1 MVVSRSVV
9 ALRSADGRPAMSE
22 EPVPAASARTSRGG
36 ESPRRRPRR
45 VAGSISQ
52 PPWRRLVNPYRP
64 VEVLRPEQL
73 EAIHDA
79 AMRILESTGL
89 EFMSD
94 EALSILAAGG
104 AEVDRA
110 TKRVRF
116 DRHLVAELVAKAPER
131 FTLHARNP
139 AHSVEIGGESVV
151 FCAVSGAPNCSDLDR
166 GRRPGSFADFC
177 DLLRLVQSLD
187 IIHLAAGYPVE
198 PIDLP
203 PATRHLDAHLAY
215 ITLTD
220 RVWQPSAIGPHRIE
234 DGIAMNCIARGIDRD
249 ELATRPGLLTTVNT
263 NSPLRVDAAMSDG
276 LTAMARAGQAVVVT
290 PFTLSGAM
298 APATLAGALALQNA
312 EALGVIA
319 FAQLVREGAPVL
331 YGGFTS
337 NVDMKSGAPAFGTPE
352 YVRAAMAGG
361 QLARRYNLPYRSSNA
376 CAANAVDAQAAY
388 ESEMSIWGAV
398 MGGAHL
404 LKHGAGWMEGGL
416 VASFEKLVVDAEMLQ
431 MMAEFL
437 QPIVVDEDT
446 LGLSAIAEVGP
457 GGHFFGAAHTLARY
471 ETAFYAPILSDWR
484 NFENWRL
491 AGAKDT
497 AQRAN
502 EIWKQ
507 LLAEYQ
513 QPPLDPAIDEA
524 LRDFVAM
531 RKAQGGVPAA

>member
-1 MVVSRSVV
+1 
-9 ALRSADGRPAMSE
+9 
-22 EPVPAASARTSRGG
+22 
-36 ESPRRRPRR
+36 
-45 VAGSISQ
+45 
-52 PPWRRLVNPYRP
+52 
-64 VEVLRPEQL
+64 
-73 EAIHDA
+73 
-79 AMRILESTGL
+79 
-89 EFMSD
+89 
-94 EALSILAAGG
+94 
-104 AEVDRA
+104 
-110 TKRVRF
+110 
-116 DRHLVAELVAKAPER
+116 
-131 FTLHARNP
+131 
-139 AHSVEIGGESVV
+139 
-151 FCAVSGAPNCSDLDR
+151 
-166 GRRPGSFADFC
+166 
-177 DLLRLVQSLD
+177 
-187 IIHLAAGYPVE
+187 
-198 PIDLP
+198 
-203 PATRHLDAHLAY
+203 
-215 ITLTD
+215 
-220 RVWQPSAIGPHRIE
+220 
-234 DGIAMNCIARGIDRD
+234 
-249 ELATRPGLLTTVNT
+249 
-263 NSPLRVDAAMSDG
+263 
-276 LTAMARAGQAVVVT
+276 
-290 PFTLSGAM
+290 M

-376 CAANAVDAQAAY
+376 CAADAVDAQAAY